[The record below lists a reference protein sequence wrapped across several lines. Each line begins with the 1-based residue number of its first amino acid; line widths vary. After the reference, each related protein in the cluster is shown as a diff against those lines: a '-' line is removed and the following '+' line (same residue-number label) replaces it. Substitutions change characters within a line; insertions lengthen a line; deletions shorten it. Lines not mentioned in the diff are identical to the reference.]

1 MYFISTKNKVLGSFL
16 MLLNVS
22 AVADFEIKPKP
33 NGVIPTITVSASA
46 DKTRYSS
53 TQVAPGGWSVEVRG
67 GFKLPAFSA
76 NKRIHMAGIEYGQEP
91 SLEHYEIGVSGDH
104 ANLTGN
110 NGNRW
115 VSHLISSGNFGDL
128 SPYIDQCNSAVS
140 TDIANGL
147 TKTQALNKTRNFEIP
162 KDNSPYIANLKI
174 SPANINFYETRATT
188 KLPLRVK
195 CLPTGYTKPLP
206 TAASSVSMATGIT
219 SSSLT
224 ILEQYSR
231 FSGSCK
237 ITLSGVI
244 QTNLPNT
251 QVTFRYE
258 HTNGRKSDLKTV
270 TTSHAKTAMFSDTY
284 NIDNNPYDDE
294 AGSIRIIG
302 VNHNFNSSWKTYTMR
317 CEDAATNN
325 LQTETPPQLTFTV
338 NVRETQLVQGQICP
352 KDVVIH
358 GKLTAGSSISGNA
371 VFIGSGV
378 SAYQSDNFPYDL
390 NIGQTRNFLAVRPVS
405 LPSTIG
411 SLQTNSNT
419 PPVLRKVTLTQ
430 GMSIMDDSNK
440 LVATTGQKN
449 FIFPCSWPSVTPG
462 LQQGGGN
469 LTVQPSTPVIP
480 LNRIDRK
487 IKSGAKNTMIKPI
500 ARPVQKLPQ
509 PGRST
514 IKMKKSEPRIEE
526 KQKGR

>member
-1 MYFISTKNKVLGSFL
+1 MYFATIKNKVLGGLL
-16 MLLNVS
+16 MVLSVS
-22 AVADFEIKPKP
+22 AIADFEIKPKP
-33 NGVIPTITVSASA
+33 HGVMPTITVTAGA
-46 DKTRYSS
+46 DKTLYSN
-53 TQVAPGGWSVEVRG
+53 TKVLPAGWSVEIRG

-76 NKRIHMAGIEYGQEP
+76 YKRIHMAGIEYGREP

-115 VSHLISSGNFGDL
+115 VTHLINPGNFGDL
-128 SPYIDQCNSAVS
+128 KPYIDQCNSAVS

-162 KDNSPYIANLKI
+162 KNNSPYIANLKI
-174 SPANINFYETRATT
+174 SPANINFYETHATT

-206 TAASSVSMATGIT
+206 TAASSVSIASGVT

-251 QVTFRYE
+251 QVKFRYE
-258 HTNGRKSDLKTV
+258 HTNGKKSSVKTV
-270 TTSHAKTAMFSDTY
+270 TTGNAKTAMFSDTY

-317 CEDAATNN
+317 CEDAATNS
-325 LQTETPPQLTFTV
+325 LQTETPPKLSFTV
-338 NVRETQLVQGQICP
+338 NVRETQLIQGQICP

-378 SAYQSDNFPYDL
+378 SAYQSDSFPYDL
-390 NIGQTRNFLAVRPVS
+390 NIGQTRNFLAVRTVS
-405 LPSTIG
+405 LPSTMG
-411 SLQTNSNT
+411 SLQAISNT

-430 GMSIMDDSNK
+430 GMSIMDENNK
-440 LVATTGQKN
+440 LVATTGQNN
-449 FIFPCSWPSVTPG
+449 FIFPCTWPSVTPG
-462 LQQGGGN
+462 LQHNGGSI
-469 LTVQPSTPVIP
+469 TAQPTTPIIP
-480 LNRIDRK
+480 INRIDRK
-487 IKSGAKNTMIKPI
+487 TQSGAKSVMIKPI
-500 ARPVQKLPQ
+500 VQPVKKLPKQREQ
-509 PGRST
+509 PLKLKS
-514 IKMKKSEPRIEE
+514 KVLEKK
-526 KQKGR
+526 